1 MRIAVVMPRGS
12 VMGRDKA
19 NSMETVARTLLEH
32 SRLKAS
38 VRIICDAGADVPALP
53 DLMTVPAGLS
63 KTKRADAVAEMLAG
77 FDPDYIE
84 YHQQLES
91 AASLARRFP
100 NKINVLYRHTRIKQP
115 KGALDRA
122 RYGARLKA
130 FDRLIFVS
138 KAAGAEFVG
147 DYPALADRVSSIC
160 NPIELDAWK
169 ACPDDREKLI
179 LFSGRAMEEKGLEPF
194 CEALAAVLDKAPD
207 WRGALMLGDWDRHA
221 AWAAPRIEALARFG
235 HRVEIHKSASLP
247 QVQAVTC
254 RAAIAVTPSF
264 VAEALGLSALEAHA
278 AGAALISSGRGGL
291 REASGDHALY
301 VDPPQAAGLA
311 DAMWDLVEN
320 ADRRV
325 AMARAGQE
333 FVAAVH
339 APAVRSEQLDDLRET
354 LITERSQAAVR
365 RDVWVGATFYQ
376 RIAGVLRGRPGSVV
390 QPAN

>member
-19 NSMETVARTLLEH
+19 NSMETVARTLLES
-32 SRLKAS
+32 SRLKGS
-38 VRIICDAGADVPALP
+38 VRIICDAGAEVPALP
-53 DLMTVPAGLS
+53 DLLTVPAGLS
-63 KTKRADAVAEMLAG
+63 KTKRADAVAELLAG

-115 KGALDRA
+115 KNALDRM

-130 FDRLIFVS
+130 FDKLIFVS

-147 DYPALADRVSSIC
+147 DYPALAGRVEAIC

-169 ACPDDREKLI
+169 ACPDSREKLI

-194 CEALAAVLDKAPD
+194 CDALAAVLDKNAD

-235 HRVEIHKSASLP
+235 DRVEIHKSASLP
-247 QVQAVTC
+247 EVQAVTR

-291 REASGDHALY
+291 REASGAHAVY
-301 VDPPQAAGLA
+301 VDPPRAPDLTK
-311 DAMWDLVEN
+311 AMTALVEN
-320 ADRRV
+320 SKKRI
-325 AMARAGQE
+325 AMARAGQA

-339 APAVRSEQLDDLRET
+339 APAVRSAQLDDLRET
-354 LITERSQAAVR
+354 LVAERALNHR
-365 RDVWVGATFYQ
+365 HVWVSAS
-376 RIAGVLRGRPGSVV
+376 LRRRVSVALRPWAV
-390 QPAN
+390 QPAG

>member
-12 VMGRDKA
+12 VMCRDKA
-19 NSMETVARTLLEH
+19 NSMETVARTLLDH

-38 VRIICDAGADVPALP
+38 VRIICDAGAEVPALP

-63 KTKRADAVAEMLAG
+63 KAKRADAVAEMLAG

-100 NKINVLYRHTRIKQP
+100 GKINVLYRHTRIKPP
-115 KGALDRA
+115 KGRLDRA
-122 RYGARLKA
+122 RYGSRLKA

-138 KAAGAEFVG
+138 KAAGAEFAN
-147 DYPALADRVSSIC
+147 DYPALADRVSAIC
-160 NPIELDAWK
+160 NPIELDDWK
-169 ACPDDREKLI
+169 ACPDTREKPI

-194 CEALAAVLDKAPD
+194 CDALAAVLDKAPD
-207 WRGALMLGDWDRHA
+207 WRGALMLGDWDRHQ
-221 AWAAPRIEALARFG
+221 AWAGPRIDALARFG
-235 HRVEIHKSASLP
+235 DRVEIHRSASLP
-247 QVQAVTC
+247 EVQAVTR

-291 REASGDHALY
+291 REASGDHAVY
-301 VDPPQAAGLA
+301 VDPPQAPGLTE
-311 DAMWDLVEN
+311 AMWGLVEN

-325 AMARAGQE
+325 AMARAGQD

-339 APAVRSEQLDDLRET
+339 TPAVRADQLDDLRET
-354 LITERSQAAVR
+354 LVADGAQTAVR
-365 RDVWVGATFYQ
+365 GDIRVGTPLLKRLGA
-376 RIAGVLRGRPGSVV
+376 ALRGRPWSV
-390 QPAN
+390 QPVG

>member
-63 KTKRADAVAEMLAG
+63 KTRRADAVAEMLAG

-91 AASLARRFP
+91 AATLARRFP

-160 NPIELDAWK
+160 NPIELEAWK
-169 ACPDDREKLI
+169 ACPDTREKLI

-207 WRGALMLGDWDRHA
+207 WRGALMLGDWDRHEG
-221 AWAAPRIEALARFG
+221 WAAPRIAALARFG
-235 HRVEIHKSASLP
+235 DRVEIHKSASLP
-247 QVQAVTC
+247 QVQAVTR

-291 REASGDHALY
+291 REASGDHAVY
-301 VDPPQAAGLA
+301 VDPPQAPGLTE
-311 DAMWDLVEN
+311 AMWGLVEN

-333 FVAAVH
+333 FAAAVH

-354 LITERSQAAVR
+354 LIADRAQAAVR
-365 RDVWVGATFYQ
+365 GAVWVGAPLYQ
-376 RIAGVLRGRPGSVV
+376 RIAAALRGRPWSV
-390 QPAN
+390 QPVG

>member
-19 NSMETVARTLLEH
+19 NSMETVARTLLES
-32 SRLKAS
+32 SRLKGS
-38 VRIICDAGADVPALP
+38 VRIICDAGAEAPALP
-53 DLMTVPAGLS
+53 DLLTVPAGLS
-63 KTKRADAVAEMLAG
+63 KTKRADAVAELLAG

-115 KGALDRA
+115 KNALDRM

-138 KAAGAEFVG
+138 KAAGREFVG
-147 DYPALADRVSSIC
+147 DYPALAGRVEAIC
-160 NPIELDAWK
+160 NPIEIDAWK
-169 ACPDDREKLI
+169 ACPESREKLI

-194 CEALAAVLDKAPD
+194 CDALASVLDRNAD
-207 WRGALMLGDWDRHA
+207 WRGALMLGDWDKHA
-221 AWAAPRIEALARFG
+221 DWAAPRIEALARFG
-235 HRVEIHKSASLP
+235 DRVEIHKSASLP
-247 QVQAVTC
+247 EVQAVTR

-291 REASGDHALY
+291 REASGSHAVY
-301 VDPPQAAGLA
+301 VDPPVAPDLTRALTA
-311 DAMWDLVEN
+311 LVEN
-320 ADRRV
+320 TRERV
-325 AMARAGQE
+325 AMARAGQA

-339 APAVRSEQLDDLRET
+339 APAVRSAQLDDLREI
-354 LITERSQAAVR
+354 LVTERARSNGQVWAPSTIR
-365 RDVWVGATFYQ
+365 RRVSGA
-376 RIAGVLRGRPGSVV
+376 LRGRPWSV
-390 QPAN
+390 QPVS

>member
-19 NSMETVARTLLEH
+19 NSMETVARTLLES
-32 SRLKAS
+32 SRLKGS
-38 VRIICDAGADVPALP
+38 VRVICDAGAEVPALP
-53 DLMTVPAGLS
+53 DLLTVPAGLS
-63 KTKRADAVAEMLAG
+63 KTKRADAVAELLAG

-115 KGALDRA
+115 KNALDRM

-138 KAAGAEFVG
+138 KAAGREFVG
-147 DYPALADRVSSIC
+147 DYPALADRVEAIC
-160 NPIELDAWK
+160 NPIEIEAWK
-169 ACPDDREKLI
+169 ACPDSREKLI

-194 CEALAAVLDKAPD
+194 CDALAAVLDKNAD
-207 WRGALMLGDWDRHA
+207 WRGALMLGDWDTHA
-221 AWAAPRIEALARFG
+221 DWAAPRIEALARFG
-235 HRVEIHKSASLP
+235 DRVEIHKSASLP
-247 QVQAVTC
+247 EVQAVTR

-291 REASGDHALY
+291 REASGAHAVY
-301 VDPPQAAGLA
+301 VDPPVAPDLTR
-311 DAMWDLVEN
+311 AMTALVEN
-320 ADRRV
+320 AGERT
-325 AMARAGQE
+325 AMARAGQD
-333 FVAAVH
+333 FVATVH
-339 APAVRSEQLDDLRET
+339 APAVRSAQLDDLRE
-354 LITERSQAAVR
+354 IMVADRARSNRQVWAPSTIR
-365 RDVWVGATFYQ
+365 RRVSGA
-376 RIAGVLRGRPGSVV
+376 LRGRPWSV
-390 QPAN
+390 QPVS

>member
-19 NSMETVARTLLEH
+19 NSMETVARTLLES
-32 SRLKAS
+32 SRLKGS
-38 VRIICDAGADVPALP
+38 VRVICDAGAEVPALP
-53 DLMTVPAGLS
+53 DLLTVPAGLS
-63 KTKRADAVAEMLAG
+63 KTKRADAVAELLAG

-115 KGALDRA
+115 KNALDRM

-138 KAAGAEFVG
+138 KAAGREFVG
-147 DYPALADRVSSIC
+147 DYPALANRVEAIC
-160 NPIELDAWK
+160 NPIEIDAWK
-169 ACPDDREKLI
+169 ASPDSREKLI

-194 CEALAAVLDKAPD
+194 CDALAAVLDKNAD

-221 AWAAPRIEALARFG
+221 DWAAPRIEALARFG
-235 HRVEIHKSASLP
+235 DRVEIHKSASLP
-247 QVQAVTC
+247 EVQAVTR

-291 REASGDHALY
+291 REASGAHAVY
-301 VDPPQAAGLA
+301 VDPPQAPGLTR
-311 DAMWDLVEN
+311 AMIALVANDEK
-320 ADRRV
+320 RI
-325 AMARAGQE
+325 AMARAGQA

-339 APAVRSEQLDDLRET
+339 APAVRSAQLDDLRET
-354 LITERSQAAVR
+354 LVAERALSDRHVWAPAALR
-365 RDVWVGATFYQ
+365 RRVS
-376 RIAGVLRGRPGSVV
+376 GVLRPWAV
-390 QPAN
+390 QPAG

>member
-19 NSMETVARTLLEH
+19 NSMETVARTLLEN
-32 SRLKAS
+32 SRLKGS
-38 VRIICDAGADVPALP
+38 VRVICDAGADAPALP
-53 DLMTVPAGLS
+53 DLLTVPAGLS
-63 KTKRADAVAEMLAG
+63 KTKRADAVAELLAG

-91 AASLARRFP
+91 SASLARRFP
-100 NKINVLYRHTRIKQP
+100 NKINVLYRHTRIKEP
-115 KGALDRA
+115 KNALDRI

-130 FDRLIFVS
+130 FDKLIFVS
-138 KAAGAEFVG
+138 EAAGREFVG
-147 DYPALADRVSSIC
+147 DYPALANRVASVC
-160 NPIELDAWK
+160 NPIEMDAWK
-169 ACPDDREKLI
+169 ACPDSREKLI

-194 CEALAAVLDKAPD
+194 CDALAAVLDKNAD

-221 AWAAPRIEALARFG
+221 EWATPRIEALARFG
-235 HRVEIHKSASLP
+235 DRVEIHKSASLP
-247 QVQAVTC
+247 QVQAVTR

-291 REASGDHALY
+291 REASGDHAVY
-301 VDPPQAAGLA
+301 VDPPQAPGLTRA
-311 DAMWDLVEN
+311 LAALVANDDE
-320 ADRRV
+320 RV
-325 AMARAGQE
+325 AMARAGQA

-339 APAVRSEQLDDLRET
+339 APAVRSAQLDDLRER
-354 LITERSQAAVR
+354 LLVEQALSR
-365 RDVWVGATFYQ
+365 RPVWAPSSIRRRVSGA
-376 RIAGVLRGRPGSVV
+376 LRGRPWTV

>member
-63 KTKRADAVAEMLAG
+63 KTRRADAVAEMLAG

-91 AASLARRFP
+91 AAGLACRFP

-115 KGALDRA
+115 KGALDRM
-122 RYGARLKA
+122 RYSARLKA

-160 NPIELDAWK
+160 NPIELDAWR
-169 ACPDDREKLI
+169 ACPDKREKLI

-194 CEALAAVLDKAPD
+194 CDALAAVLDRAPE

-221 AWAAPRIEALARFG
+221 VWAAPRIEALSRFG
-235 HRVEIHKSASLP
+235 DRVEIHKSASLP
-247 QVQAVTC
+247 QVQAVTR

-291 REASGDHALY
+291 REASGDHAVY
-301 VDPPQAAGLA
+301 VDPPHAAGLTE
-311 DAMWDLVEN
+311 AMLAFVGDGE
-320 ADRRV
+320 RRV

-339 APAVRSEQLDDLRET
+339 APAVRAAQLDDLRET
-354 LITERSQAAVR
+354 LVAERARSAVR
-365 RDVWVGATFYQ
+365 DTVRGTTPLLQ
-376 RIAGVLRGRPGSVV
+376 RVAAALRGRPWSV
-390 QPAN
+390 QPAS

>member
-169 ACPDDREKLI
+169 ACPDKREKLI

-207 WRGALMLGDWDRHA
+207 WRGALMLGDWDRHE

-339 APAVRSEQLDDLRET
+339 APAVRAEQLDDLRET
-354 LITERSQAAVR
+354 LIAERSLAEVR
-365 RDVWVGATFYQ
+365 SDVWVGATFYQ
-376 RIAGVLRGRPGSVV
+376 RIAAVLRGRPGSVV